1 MNTKTKFAIPFFAL
15 VILIPLGISADAT
28 PPQPGGGAVDPI
40 ASTTDGYDEL
50 EELLRYYEN
59 VVPAEDDTEEAQ
71 AIETIITRL
80 SAVQAIYQLTHDM
93 EVEEDYA
100 DMTVDEMF
108 VILDSTYGPGD
119 FVDSTTSPAHTH
131 RTPFIEA
138 TARNMVET
146 HGHGSYDAVLGRTH
160 TQTQYDC
167 SDSRNVRGT
176 ATSTLLSERNGD
188 ATISVTFRYPEDL
201 DKDIRE
207 RRTFT
212 CTDFDHNSAAQRH
225 DIIAARPG
233 TDVRPQVCTVTVN
246 NTSETDEVGCNGFGP
261 GAYVFI
267 STHNQYDASQSS
279 RTTQLGSV
287 ETSLLIS

>member
-1 MNTKTKFAIPFFAL
+1 MNTKTKFAIPLFAL
-15 VILIPLGISADAT
+15 VILIPLGLSADAT
-28 PPQPGGGAVDPI
+28 PPQPGDGTVDPI
-40 ASTTDGYDEL
+40 ASTTDGYDAL
-50 EELLRYYEN
+50 ESLLKYYEN
-59 VVPAEDDTEEAQ
+59 VIPAEDDTEEAQ

-100 DMTVDEMF
+100 DMTIDEMF
-108 VILDSTYGPGD
+108 AVLDSTYGPGD

-138 TARNMVET
+138 TTRNMVEA
-146 HGHGSYDAVLGRTH
+146 HGHGSYDARLTKTH

-176 ATSTLLSERNGD
+176 ATSTLTSYTNGD
-188 ATISVTFRYPEDL
+188 ATISTTFTYPEDL

-207 RRTFT
+207 RRTTT
-212 CTDFDHNSAAQRH
+212 CTDFDHNSTTQRH
-225 DIIAARPG
+225 DILG
-233 TDVRPQVCTVTVN
+233 SWSNTDVRPQVCTITVN

-279 RTTQLGSV
+279 RTTQLGPV